1 MGLSDDEIR
10 NLYDSH
16 KSRWQRLDE
25 WLDETE
31 PKQITNADVAKAMDV
46 SPPVATRYIQAHLD
60 VSRRP
65 DSPTLFQLKRKGRT
79 RTTVWQVHNRL
90 AGQVID
96 RTLYEDFRTR
106 ILRAYVPDMAK
117 LAEVNPRVRRR
128 CERRIDY
135 AIHNVVGAVAV
146 LVDDALDEGE
156 E

>member
-10 NLYDSH
+10 DLYDRH
-16 KSRWQRLDE
+16 QTRWEKLDE

-31 PKQITNADVAKAMDV
+31 PKQITNADVAAAMDV
-46 SPPVATRYIQAHLD
+46 SPAVATRYIQAHLD

-65 DSPTLFQLKRKGRT
+65 DSPTIYQLKRKGRT
-79 RTTVWQVHNRL
+79 RTAVWQVHNRL
-90 AGQVID
+90 AGQLID

-117 LAEVNPRVRRR
+117 LAQVTPRRRKR

-146 LVDDALDEGE
+146 LVDDALDGDE